1 MINIAVVEDN
11 EQDAAQLCAFI
22 DEYAEKNGL
31 AVKVSRFSDAVSF
44 LDGTR
49 GAFDLIFMDILMP
62 GMDGMRAAQRL
73 RASDRWAKLI
83 FVTNMA
89 QFAVKGYS
97 VDALDFMVKPVVYR
111 DFEMKM
117 RKAVGLIRAEE
128 GQQVAICSGAS
139 FLKVP
144 AREITYVEISGHNLC
159 YHMADGQTVR
169 AVGTL
174 SKVEEQLKACRFLR
188 CNSCYL
194 VNPRSIA
201 SVDGY
206 EIKLYDGD
214 VLQISHPRKKKF
226 MSELAA
232 WIGEG
237 NFV

>member
-1 MINIAVVEDN
+1 MIKIAIVEDTPA
-11 EQDAAQLCAFI
+11 EAQTLSDSVAAFFKKEGAAFECTVYGDAM
-22 DEYAEKNGL
+22 
-31 AVKVSRFSDAVSF
+31 SF
-44 LDGTR
+44 LTGYKSVYDMV
-49 GAFDLIFMDILMP
+49 FMDIELP
-62 GMDGMRAAQRL
+62 LLDGMTAAEKL
-73 RASDRWAKLI
+73 RKFDKKILLI

-144 AREITYVEISGHNLC
+144 AREITYVEISGHKLC

-206 EIKLYDGD
+206 EIKL
-214 VLQISHPRKKKF
+214 
-226 MSELAA
+226 
-232 WIGEG
+232 
-237 NFV
+237 